1 MVHLE
6 DRKAKPQERAWH
18 KAAPV
23 PAPTGRAG
31 VVTHR
36 EGKWALLAG
45 DMAALIAPLAIAT
58 AQRHIERPIAL
69 TVSEIST
76 IVFSAVLWSIFAMG
90 ANLYSLARASSLAKT
105 HRATIASILLVLAAR
120 PLYAPRGNSGD
131 LLTEGRYALFAIIL
145 VAVWRT
151 LFAFGTKLIPFTKRV
166 VAIGAGVSG
175 ALVAEEMYARAR
187 RNERDYQLVGFV
199 DDEFVGWWL
208 LEPAGWADGDLVAGE
223 AELGYRLLRRH
234 WGRGL
239 ASEGSRELL
248 RHAFE
253 DLELHRVFALTMAV
267 NERSRATMASAGLR
281 YLRTFHDH
289 GLEGPAGIEEGGVE
303 YAITR
308 DEWRSARAAPGA
320 AT

>member
-1 MVHLE
+1 MAQATLHTDRVRLVPLSDEHLE
-6 DRKAKPQERAWH
+6 LEVELDSDPEVMRYL
-18 KAAPV
+18 
-23 PAPTGRAG
+23 TGRAR
-31 VVTHR
+31 TR
-36 EGKWALLAG
+36 EEAETSHAMRL
-45 DMAALIAPLAIAT
+45 AT
-58 AQRHIERPIAL
+58 AEPVPGQGFWA
-69 TVSEIST
+69 
-76 IVFSAVLWSIFAMG
+76 
-90 ANLYSLARASSLAKT
+90 
-105 HRATIASILLVLAAR
+105 
-120 PLYAPRGNSGD
+120 
-131 LLTEGRYALFAIIL
+131 
-145 VAVWRT
+145 
-151 LFAFGTKLIPFTKRV
+151 
-166 VAIGAGVSG
+166 
-175 ALVAEEMYARAR
+175 
-187 RNERDYQLVGFV
+187 GFV